1 MNDYEILLML
11 DPDAPEERHNEII
24 ERTRAAIEK
33 GGGNWLSHDAWG
45 RRRLAFEID
54 HKTDGVY
61 HLLQFDAEPATL
73 DEVTRVLKIT
83 DGVMRHMATRRPKGG
98 GRVAAPPP
106 LPANEGPRERVPEV
120 AAAPVETV
128 EVEADEPVETGSE
141 TADSETPTE
150 EYAEPTA
157 SEAPE
162 AAPEEES

>member
-1 MNDYEILLML
+1 LNDYEILLML

-73 DEVTRVLKIT
+73 DEVTRGLKIT

-128 EVEADEPVETGSE
+128 EVEADEPVETGAE
-141 TADSETPTE
+141 TADSETTAE

>member
-106 LPANEGPRERVPEV
+106 LPANEGARERVPE
-120 AAAPVETV
+120 AAAPVRTA
-128 EVEADEPVETGSE
+128 EVEEDEAVETEAE
-141 TADSETPTE
+141 TADSESLAE

-162 AAPEEES
+162 AAPKEES